1 MQRFGTFLLASA
13 ILSFVLIA
21 FGDKVAPLG
30 RLPGDNFLSF
40 GGFTFPI
47 VSCLVVSGALS
58 LVRGLVRKGRGGS
71 GGDEDL

>member
-1 MQRFGTFLLASA
+1 MQRFGTFLFASA
-13 ILSFVLIA
+13 VLSFVLIK

-30 RLPGDNFLSF
+30 RLPGDDLLAF

-47 VSCLVVSGALS
+47 VSCLAVSGALS
-58 LVRGLVRKGRGGS
+58 LVTSLVRKARGGS